1 MFSPALGRAIRSTCA
16 ISGASVCTASRPAT
30 VNPIGAASQALCR
43 RPHQR
48 RPSSSKASI
57 PPNGSNGSSS
67 PQQAPSAA
75 STRSPEK
82 KPAGRGGRKRATP
95 SLNVPHVPP
104 TDYLQQLD
112 VKISSFFSLHR
123 PISVTTSIPKP
134 STEASF
140 NSIFES
146 RFQDNRKYADVI
158 YTLSN
163 SVESLETAALGQ
175 EERDIRE
182 EILQNSTS
190 NSGNVKH
197 LDGVAQMSVDQ
208 MIAQF
213 VPFKAP
219 PVPVPFEEAQSKRN
233 AAPRQRT
240 RKVANAQAQPKQKA
254 WSTTVV
260 VTESTDS
267 NGERTY
273 SASTS
278 PMVEI
283 QVPAVENPMEQ
294 ADVEIR
300 QPFLDRMKI
309 RQKRYQQYRDDRAEK
324 DRETMLLISVKR
336 QRKLK
341 MKKHKYKKLMKKTRL
356 LRRKLDRA

>member
-1 MFSPALGRAIRSTCA
+1 MCHRQIIFSNWVRPCKNKLSR
-16 ISGASVCTASRPAT
+16 ISVITD
-30 VNPIGAASQALCR
+30 V
-43 RPHQR
+43 
-48 RPSSSKASI
+48 
-57 PPNGSNGSSS
+57 
-67 PQQAPSAA
+67 SA
-75 STRSPEK
+75 
-82 KPAGRGGRKRATP
+82 
-95 SLNVPHVPP
+95 
-104 TDYLQQLD
+104 D
-112 VKISSFFSLHR
+112 VKVSSFFSLHR

-140 NSIFES
+140 NSIFEPHL
-146 RFQDNRKYADVI
+146 QDNRKYADVI

-163 SVESLETAALGQ
+163 SVESLETAVQGQ

-182 EILQNSTS
+182 EILQNSSS
-190 NSGNVKH
+190 NSENVKH
-197 LDGVAQMSVDQ
+197 LDGVPQISVDQ

-219 PVPVPFEEAQSKRN
+219 PAPVSFDEAQSKRK
-233 AAPRQRT
+233 AAPRQRV
-240 RKVANAQAQPKQKA
+240 REAAKVQPPQPKQKA

-273 SASTS
+273 STSTS

-283 QVPAVENPMEQ
+283 QVPAMENPMEQ
-294 ADVEIR
+294 ADIEIR

-309 RQKRYQQYRDDRAEK
+309 RQKRYQQYRGNRTEK
-324 DRETMLLISVKR
+324 DRGTMLLISVKR